1 MSNADKSK
9 KGLIANI
16 RRKASFK
23 KETPADSVATP
34 ADTANADAERMEQD
48 RERILT
54 LERELEAA
62 RKEVQIWEKK
72 ATQYENASADL
83 DDESYGAAQ
92 EFQLK
97 KELTEIQKELAA
109 HEEMKQELADAKQ
122 QIAELHAQNE
132 ELELQQSRKSTR
144 TDMQRIR
151 VEKSTREE
159 VERLQREIR
168 QMERNA
174 KSQASLVEA
183 QLKAS
188 KDSLQR
194 AGEKAQ
200 ALQRRLDLVD
210 KERLDLK
217 LDNQRLSRKLEKSD
231 SYEAKKRA
239 QMEAETQQME
249 IANLKRKTIKLEKRL
264 SLSTMNLSEIDE
276 LAPLNISSPTRTD
289 SRMSSEGSSSPPPMT
304 LSEARIE
311 KLEKEVY
318 TLEEQN
324 SALTTQ
330 NETLR
335 DELSAAQQKS
345 TILLSQAEQLQAGIN
360 EKKEETDE
368 VLSKLP
374 QYQNSPSD
382 GSTQSDGELQEE
394 IAKLRK
400 ALEDNETEMRVRLRE
415 MKATNEELKKQV
427 EELEME
433 KMRLELREDEDGE
446 ATDTE
451 EDGKEDGKE
460 NETDVRTMR
469 ERLMSLQDEL
479 LFVTQNNDE
488 LKTKL
493 EKQKEETELFIKSI
507 ENELSDVEVKE
518 EEKTREQ
525 KLAKRNE
532 ELKRKLKEQQDMYD
546 DMVRENSLLKDTI
559 NDKVCYIHSL

>member
-1 MSNADKSK
+1 MSNSDKSK

-23 KETPADSVATP
+23 KETPADSVAP
-34 ADTANADAERMEQD
+34 SVDTTNAEAERMEQD

-122 QIAELHAQNE
+122 LIAELNTQNE
-132 ELELQQSRKSTR
+132 ELQLQQSRKSTR

-217 LDNQRLSRKLEKSD
+217 LENQRLGRKLEKSD

-239 QMEAETQQME
+239 QMEAESQQME

-311 KLEKEVY
+311 KLEKEVH

-324 SALTTQ
+324 SALATQ
-330 NETLR
+330 NEALR

-345 TILLSQAEQLQAGIN
+345 TILISQVEQLQAGIN
-360 EKKEETDE
+360 EEKKETEE

-374 QYQNSPSD
+374 LYLNSPSLTTD
-382 GSTQSDGELQEE
+382 GSTQQSDGEPQEE
-394 IAKLRK
+394 IAKLKK
-400 ALEDNETEMRVRLRE
+400 ALEDKETEMRVRIRE

-433 KMRLELREDEDGE
+433 KLRLELGEDEEGE

-451 EDGKEDGKE
+451 ENGKDETEQERLTSLQDVKATKEDE
-460 NETDVRTMR
+460 ADVRTMR

-507 ENELSDVEVKE
+507 ENELSDVQMKE

-525 KLAKRNE
+525 KTCRTQRGTL
-532 ELKRKLKEQQDMYD
+532 
-546 DMVRENSLLKDTI
+546 RES
-559 NDKVCYIHSL
+559 

>member
-1 MSNADKSK
+1 MSNSDKSK
-9 KGLIANI
+9 RGLIANI

-23 KETPADSVATP
+23 KETPEDSSADTQV
-34 ADTANADAERMEQD
+34 TANAEEERMEQE

-54 LERELEAA
+54 LERELEEA
-62 RKEVQIWEKK
+62 RKEAKIWEKK

-83 DDESYGAAQ
+83 DDESYGAVQ

-109 HEEMKQELADAKQ
+109 HEEMKQELEDAKQ
-122 QIAELHAQNE
+122 QIAELLSQNE
-132 ELELQQSRKSTR
+132 ELQLQQSRRSTR

-151 VEKSTREE
+151 IEKSTREE

-183 QLKAS
+183 QLKVS

-217 LDNQRLSRKLEKSD
+217 LENQRLNRKLEKSD
-231 SYEAKKRA
+231 SYEAKRRA
-239 QMEAETQQME
+239 QMEAESQEME

-276 LAPLNISSPTRTD
+276 LAPLNITSPTRTD

-311 KLEKEVY
+311 KLEKEVN

-324 SALTTQ
+324 SELTTQ
-330 NETLR
+330 NDALR
-335 DELSAAQQKS
+335 DELSSAQQKA
-345 TILLSQAEQLQAGIN
+345 TFLISQVEQLQAGIN
-360 EKKEETDE
+360 EEKKETED

-374 QYQNSPSD
+374 QYNSPPQMTD
-382 GSTQSDGELQEE
+382 GSAQNDGELQEE
-394 IAKLRK
+394 IAKLKK
-400 ALEDNETEMRVRLRE
+400 ALEDKETEMRVRLRE

-427 EELEME
+427 ENLEME
-433 KMRLELREDEDGE
+433 KMQLELGEDEDGE

-451 EDGKEDGKE
+451 EGEEAPKEE
-460 NETDVRTMR
+460 VRTLR

-488 LKTKL
+488 LKTQL
-493 EKQKEETELFIKSI
+493 DHQKEETQLFIQSI
-507 ENELSDVEVKE
+507 ENELSDVQVKE

-525 KLAKRNE
+525 KLAERNE
-532 ELKRKLKEQQDMYD
+532 ELKEKLKEQQSMYD
-546 DMVRENSLLKDTI
+546 DMVREVSRLKATLE
-559 NDKVCYIHSL
+559 DKVCGMFTT